1 MTLSNL
7 PKAQAEL
14 LAALPKMQPSKEQ
27 FIQTLQRD
35 LLLSLN
41 DGEAATIIEKNARGR
56 YDIMTVSTAAIEDRE
71 GETFT
76 VEAIDYDIAEAERT
90 GEYPEIRAF
99 HSKQLGIGQIHK
111 MMRVG
116 IFAVDFGESYD
127 DPFSLSVCKKMLA
140 DNDGKWRVSRGFRVL
155 ELSGACPECESV
167 LSISTKHMLSGFR
180 CPSCETVHLRFK
192 GALGGIRFMKART
205 FDVTITDV
213 PAVPWTGAFAW
224 RKEDNSV
231 VEGDLSMTKKELKER
246 LMKAGI
252 PEDAVDTRLKEI
264 SDADL
269 LNLGDMTDIPNAEIL
284 KEWNSDPAT
293 DPQEG
298 TVVEFDDMV
307 DAFKQVVRKEIEEA
321 LNGFQVEI
329 DGIEFPEYKQ
339 DTTGITAIKEA
350 ILDLNVK
357 VDALMEKDE
366 ARLKDMLSTTSRSSK
381 LRILRMK
388 EKEIEDDEDEEDE
401 EDEDKEDMEKEFGL
415 AAGTLDWIK
424 GFDSKKKSPE
434 TIVDSTGQEF
444 GSLTA
449 MVHGN
454 PVKK

>member
-1 MTLSNL
+1 MNDSKLT
-7 PKAQAEL
+7 KEQTKL
-14 LAALPKMQPSKEQ
+14 LALVPTRKPSQEQ
-27 FIQTLQRD
+27 FIQALQRD

-41 DGEAATIIEKNARGR
+41 DGDAAAVIQKNARGR
-56 YDIMTVSTAAIEDRE
+56 YDIMAVSTAAIKDRE

-76 VEAIDYDIAEAERT
+76 VEAMDYDIVEAERT
-90 GEYPEIRAF
+90 KEYPEIRAF
-99 HSKQLGIGQIHK
+99 HSKQLGIGRITK

-127 DPFSLSVCKKMLA
+127 DPFSLSVCEKMLS

-192 GALGGIRFMKART
+192 GALGGIRFIKART

-213 PAVPWTGAFAW
+213 PAVPYTGAFAW
-224 RKEDNSV
+224 RKDDNS
-231 VEGDLSMTKKELKER
+231 VEGDLLMTKKELKER

-264 SDADL
+264 TTEDL
-269 LNLGDMTDIPNAEIL
+269 AQLGDIETIPDAVLL
-284 KEWNSDPAT
+284 KEFNGDPAD

-298 TVVEFDDMV
+298 TVVEFDEMIN
-307 DAFKQVVRKEIEEA
+307 AFKQVVRSEVEEA

-329 DGIEFPEYKQ
+329 DGIEMPEFKELG
-339 DTTGITAIKEA
+339 DITALKEDITA
-350 ILDLNVK
+350 LTEKI
-357 VDALMEKDE
+357 DALLEKDE
-366 ARLKDMLSTTSRSSK
+366 SRLKEMLQSTSRNGK

-388 EKEIEDDEDEEDE
+388 EKDLEEEEDDEEDE
-401 EDEDKEDMEKEFGL
+401 KDKEELEKEFGL
-415 AAGTLDWIK
+415 TSGTLDWIK
-424 GFDSKKKSPE
+424 GFEPKTPQGDKITDAS
-434 TIVDSTGQEF
+434 GAEF
-444 GSLTA
+444 ESMTA

-454 PVKK
+454 ASKQ